1 MTKKPDNTKIPDPGS
16 QDLRDLL
23 DDFPGVA
30 YRCLNDSCWTMKFI
44 SAGIHAL
51 AGYQP
56 EQLLSGKVDYN
67 HIIHPADRQ
76 RVWQQIQDAIAA
88 REYFQFEYRI
98 RTADGQEKW
107 IWEQGCGVFDAEG
120 ELLMLE
126 GFINDIT
133 ERKQAEQQLAL
144 LVFALNHVHEAVY
157 LIDEHARFLY
167 VNDEACRALGYSRG
181 ELQQMGIED
190 IDPGYSME
198 LWEAHWNEIR
208 NKGAISLETSHQRK
222 DGHVFPVE
230 ISANYFEYDDREY
243 DLALARDI
251 TTRKEQEA
259 RIQHL
264 AYHDAL
270 TDLPNRNLSLD
281 RLGHAMSYAK
291 RHGQTLAI
299 LFLDLDNFK
308 IVNDTMGH
316 PVGDE
321 LLRQVGG
328 RLSGTLREQ
337 DTIGRV
343 GGDEFL
349 IFLPELSSA
358 QDAAH
363 VTDKILAALIAPFDV
378 TDYSLHV
385 TASVGIS
392 LYPRDASDANTLVK
406 YADTALYLAKEQ
418 GRNTFKFFSPE
429 LDQKIHDRLHMEN
442 DLRQAIN
449 KNEFLLYYQPQFNL
463 ATGVVTGV
471 EALLRWQHP
480 VRGLIPPGDFIPLAE
495 DIGLIIPLGEWVLRT
510 AGTQARAWQE
520 AGIFSIRICINIS
533 RRQLAQAVEPK
544 WWSCTCR

>member
-1 MTKKPDNTKIPDPGS
+1 MSQKPDNTKIPGQGD
-16 QDLRDLL
+16 QDLRALL
-23 DDFPGVA
+23 DNYPGVA
-30 YRCLNDSCWTMKFI
+30 YRCLNDGDWTMMFI
-44 SAGIHAL
+44 SAGVHDLTGYRPDQLL
-51 AGYQP
+51 AGHI
-56 EQLLSGKVDYN
+56 EYN
-67 HIIHPADRQ
+67 DIIHPD
-76 RVWQQIQDAIAA
+76 D
-88 REYFQFEYRI
+88 REYVFLQVQGAIGKKQYYQLEYRV

-107 IWEQGCGVFDAEG
+107 VWEQGCGVFNAEG

-133 ERKQAEQQLAL
+133 ERKQTEQQLAL
-144 LVFALNHVHEAVY
+144 LVFALNHVHEATY

-198 LWEAHWNEIR
+198 LWEVHWNEIR

-243 DLALARDI
+243 NLALARDI

-308 IVNDTMGH
+308 VINDTMGH

-363 VTDKILAALIAPFDV
+363 VTEKILAALIAPFEV
-378 TDYSLHV
+378 TGYSLHV

-392 LYPRDASDANTLVK
+392 LYPRDASDVNTLVK
-406 YADTALYLAKEQ
+406 YADTALYLAKDQ

-442 DLRQAIN
+442 DLRQAIKN
-449 KNEFLLYYQPQFNL
+449 NEFLLHYQPQFNL
-463 ATGVVTGV
+463 ATGVMTGV

-495 DIGLIIPLGEWVLRT
+495 DIGRPYHSSGRVGVTHCRRPGTCL
-510 AGTQARAWQE
+510 AGGRYLQHAYLYQYFPAPACTTRL
-520 AGIFSIRICINIS
+520 S
-533 RRQLAQAVEPK
+533 R
-544 WWSCTCR
+544 